1 MIAKIPEDVK
11 YFSAKQYEPSG
22 KIMLTPIHGVVE
34 K

>member
-1 MIAKIPEDVK
+1 MIAKIPEDVH

-22 KIMLTPIHGVVE
+22 KIMLTPIHPEAE